1 MVTGVCR
8 GHVFPVLTGRRR
20 RAVRG
25 RSVDPVPGQSAG
37 DERRDRRHK
46 RGASIAAG
54 AARRLG
60 YVARAGRSGAA
71 DMPITFEW
79 RLEEP
84 AGRRHA
90 VDHRRNKGIVRR
102 RRLCRDVP
110 LTGPRSCAGSFYHR
124 ASRCRWA
131 AGGGRLSAPGP
142 VGDAVAASRILQPPQ
157 RL

>member
-110 LTGPRSCAGSFYHR
+110 LTGPRSSAAGLSMHPCNSPRLLRRRFPNAVAGSI
-124 ASRCRWA
+124 
-131 AGGGRLSAPGP
+131 GGLR
-142 VGDAVAASRILQPPQ
+142 
-157 RL
+157 